1 MAIKKGTVMT
11 KILVVDDEASI
22 RMLYRDEFEDEG
34 YEVVEAED
42 GHKLTDRIKQDK
54 PDVIVLDIKMAAYDG
69 LDLLQEIRQQFQDV
83 PVIISS
89 AYGAYKGDY
98 KTLAADYYVVKSS
111 DLSEL
116 KQKVKKALEG
126 KVPKKK
132 GKKGS

>member
-1 MAIKKGTVMT
+1 MA

-22 RMLYRDEFEDEG
+22 RMLYREEFEDED
-34 YEVVEAED
+34 YDVVEAED
-42 GHKLTDRIKQDK
+42 GNGLLERIEREA

-69 LDLLQEIRQQFQDV
+69 LDLLQEIRQKFQDL

-126 KVPKKK
+126 VVPARK
-132 GKKGS
+132 G

>member
-1 MAIKKGTVMT
+1 MT
-11 KILVVDDEASI
+11 KILIVDDEASI
-22 RMLYRDEFEDEG
+22 RMLYREEFEDEG
-34 YEVVEAED
+34 YEVFEAED
-42 GHKLTDRIKQDK
+42 GHKLTERIAQDK

-69 LDLLQEIRQQFQDV
+69 LDLLQEIRQKFQDL

-116 KQKVKKALEG
+116 KLKVKKALEG
-126 KVPKKK
+126 KVPTKTGR
-132 GKKGS
+132 GKS

>member
-1 MAIKKGTVMT
+1 MT
-11 KILVVDDEASI
+11 KILIVDDEASI
-22 RMLYRDEFEDEG
+22 RMLYREEFQDEG
-34 YEVVEAED
+34 YEVIEAED
-42 GHKLTDRIKQDK
+42 GHKLTERIEQDK

-69 LDLLQEIRQQFQDV
+69 LDLLQEIRQQFQDL

-116 KQKVKKALEG
+116 KQKVRKALEG
-126 KVPKKK
+126 KVPSKK
-132 GKKGS
+132 GKKVP

>member
-1 MAIKKGTVMT
+1 MP
-11 KILVVDDEASI
+11 KIMIVDDEASI
-22 RMLYRDEFEDEG
+22 RMLYREEFQDED
-34 YEVVEAED
+34 YEVIEAED
-42 GHKLTDRIKQDK
+42 GDGLVERIGREK

-69 LDLLQEIRQQFQDV
+69 LDLLQEIRQQFLDL

-116 KQKVKKALEG
+116 KQKVKKAMEG
-126 KVPKKK
+126 RVPSSR
-132 GKKGS
+132 G

>member
-1 MAIKKGTVMT
+1 MT
-11 KILVVDDEASI
+11 KILIVDDEASI
-22 RMLYRDEFEDEG
+22 RMLYREEFQDDG
-34 YEVVEAED
+34 YEVIEAED
-42 GHKLTDRIKQDK
+42 GHKLTERIEQDI

-69 LDLLQEIRQQFQDV
+69 LDLLQEIRQQFQDL

-116 KQKVKKALEG
+116 KQKVRKALEG
-126 KVPKKK
+126 KVPTKR
-132 GKKGS
+132 GKRDL

>member
-1 MAIKKGTVMT
+1 MA

-22 RMLYRDEFEDEG
+22 RMLYREEFEDEG
-34 YEVVEAED
+34 YEVFEAED
-42 GHKLTDRIKQDK
+42 GHKLTERIEKDK

-69 LDLLQEIRQQFQDV
+69 LDLLQEIRQQFREL

-116 KQKVKKALEG
+116 KQKVRKALEG
-126 KVPKKK
+126 KVPS
-132 GKKGS
+132 KKGSNTP

>member
-1 MAIKKGTVMT
+1 MT
-11 KILVVDDEASI
+11 KILIVDDEASI
-22 RMLYRDEFEDEG
+22 RMLYREEFQDDG
-34 YEVVEAED
+34 YEVIEAED
-42 GHKLTDRIKQDK
+42 GHKLTERIAQDQ

-69 LDLLQEIRQQFQDV
+69 LDLLQEIRQQFQDL

-116 KQKVKKALEG
+116 KQKVRKALEG
-126 KVPKKK
+126 KVPTKR
-132 GKKGS
+132 GKKDP

>member
-1 MAIKKGTVMT
+1 MT
-11 KILVVDDEASI
+11 KILIVDDEASI
-22 RMLYRDEFEDEG
+22 RMLYREEFEDEG
-34 YEVVEAED
+34 YEVFEAED
-42 GHKLTDRIKQDK
+42 GHKLIERIEQDN

-69 LDLLQEIRQQFQDV
+69 LDLLQEIRQKFQDL

-116 KQKVKKALEG
+116 KLKVKKALEG
-126 KVPKKK
+126 KVPTKK
-132 GKKGS
+132 GRGKS

>member
-1 MAIKKGTVMT
+1 MPRIM
-11 KILVVDDEASI
+11 VVDDEASI
-22 RMLYRDEFEDEG
+22 RMLYREEFEDDD
-34 YEVVEAED
+34 YEVIEAED
-42 GHKLTDRIKQDK
+42 GERLLERIAREK

-69 LDLLQEIRQQFQDV
+69 LDLLQEIRQHHHDL
-83 PVIISS
+83 PIIISS

-126 KVPKKK
+126 KVPVKAKAER
-132 GKKGS
+132 

>member
-1 MAIKKGTVMT
+1 MT
-11 KILVVDDEASI
+11 KILIVDDEASI
-22 RMLYRDEFEDEG
+22 RMLYREEFQDEG
-34 YEVVEAED
+34 YQVIEAED
-42 GHKLTDRIKQDK
+42 GHKLTERIEKDQ

-69 LDLLQEIRQQFQDV
+69 LDLLQEIRQKFQDL

-116 KQKVKKALEG
+116 KQKVRKALEG
-126 KVPKKK
+126 KVPSKQDKKTP
-132 GKKGS
+132 

>member
-1 MAIKKGTVMT
+1 MP
-11 KILVVDDEASI
+11 KIMIVDDEASI
-22 RMLYRDEFEDEG
+22 RMLYREEFEDEN
-34 YEVVEAED
+34 YDVTEAED
-42 GHKLTDRIKQDK
+42 GDGLVDRIGQEK

-69 LDLLQEIRQQFQDV
+69 LDLLQEIRQQFHDL

-116 KQKVKKALEG
+116 KQKVKKAMEG
-126 KVPKKK
+126 RVPPKK
-132 GKKGS
+132 G

>member
-1 MAIKKGTVMT
+1 MT
-11 KILVVDDEASI
+11 KILIVDDESSI
-22 RMLYRDEFEDEG
+22 RMLYREEFQDEG
-34 YEVVEAED
+34 YEVIEAED
-42 GHKLTDRIKQDK
+42 GHRLTERIEWDK
-54 PDVIVLDIKMAAYDG
+54 PDVIVLDIKMAAYNG
-69 LDLLQEIRQQFQDV
+69 LDLLQEIRQKFQDL

-126 KVPKKK
+126 KVPSKK
-132 GKKGS
+132 GKEAP

>member
-1 MAIKKGTVMT
+1 MT

-34 YEVVEAED
+34 YEVFEAED
-42 GHKLTDRIKQDK
+42 GHKLIERIEQDE
-54 PDVIVLDIKMAAYDG
+54 PDVIVLDIKMADYNG
-69 LDLLQEIRQQFQDV
+69 LDLLQEIRQRFQDL

-126 KVPKKK
+126 KVPSKK
-132 GKKGS
+132 GRKTR

>member
-1 MAIKKGTVMT
+1 MT
-11 KILVVDDEASI
+11 KILIVDDEASI
-22 RMLYRDEFEDEG
+22 RMLYREEFQDEG

-42 GHKLTDRIKQDK
+42 GHNLIGRIEEGR

-69 LDLLQEIRQQFQDV
+69 LDLLQEIRQKFQDL

-116 KQKVKKALEG
+116 KQKVRKALEG
-126 KVPKKK
+126 KVPAKQDKKNR
-132 GKKGS
+132 

>member
-1 MAIKKGTVMT
+1 MP
-11 KILVVDDEASI
+11 KIMVVDDEASI
-22 RMLYRDEFEDEG
+22 RMLYREEFEDEK

-42 GHKLTDRIKQDK
+42 GDGLLERIERES

-69 LDLLQEIRQQFQDV
+69 LDLLQEIRQKFQDL

-126 KVPKKK
+126 VVP
-132 GKKGS
+132 GKKP